1 MSVARQSSLTRPA
14 MLYAGNG
21 LKKPPRVVWTPA
33 DLLAALIATGVIAAP
48 ILGLGTVGERLLLGK
63 QIAPG
68 TAGGLFAAVVAL
80 AIPYGALFW
89 GTVLFTVGKYGLP
102 WGMLRFQPAR
112 RNVYRAMI
120 PLAVGLNVA
129 TGCLAWGLGLLTN
142 RGGEVVN
149 AQSAALLASFPGSW
163 AGFVACLFIVAVAA
177 PVAEETYFRGML
189 YGLLRERYGAWP
201 AIGASAFIF
210 AAAHVFV
217 FGQYILVALPQLFV
231 LGLVLALVVERTRS
245 LYPAIL
251 LHSLNNSLV
260 VVALFWGVAAGGG
273 APLGA

>member
-1 MSVARQSSLTRPA
+1 

-48 ILGLGTVGERLLLGK
+48 ILGVGAVGERLLLGK
-63 QIAPG
+63 QVAPG

-112 RNVYRAMI
+112 RAVYLAMV

-129 TGCLAWGLGLLTN
+129 AGCVSWGLGLLTN
-142 RGGEVVN
+142 RGVEVVT
-149 AQSAALLASFPGSW
+149 AQSTALLTLFPGSW
-163 AGFVACLFIVAVAA
+163 AGFVACLSSS
-177 PVAEETYFRGML
+177 PSP
-189 YGLLRERYGAWP
+189 LRWP
-201 AIGASAFIF
+201 RKPISRA
-210 AAAHVFV
+210 
-217 FGQYILVALPQLFV
+217 
-231 LGLVLALVVERTRS
+231 
-245 LYPAIL
+245 
-251 LHSLNNSLV
+251 
-260 VVALFWGVAAGGG
+260 
-273 APLGA
+273 